1 LQPARPPGV
10 IICTPGLQ
18 PARPQALSFVSRAR
32 SPQSPQG
39 VIIRSE
45 GLRPARPPGVMRVC
59 GPALQPS
66 RHPCVNICIS
76 GLQPA
81 SPPGV
86 IIWIAGLQ
94 PVRPPGVIMCWYVS
108 VHHAS
113 PCHAPCCPTPHT
125 APRNCEQHAGIPP
138 QVWNTRLYKQEADC
152 SDNEGVE
159 EVPTF
164 GEGDKKF
171 ASFLVFGCSVTFAR
185 TVVLGPQRCVR
196 QFPFVVLLL
205 CVATSDLLVM

>member
-1 LQPARPPGV
+1 
-10 IICTPGLQ
+10 
-18 PARPQALSFVSRAR
+18 
-32 SPQSPQG
+32 
-39 VIIRSE
+39 
-45 GLRPARPPGVMRVC
+45 LRPGIAALKTPLRQHLYFRFAARKSPRRHNLDCRV
-59 GPALQPS
+59 A
-66 RHPCVNICIS
+66 
-76 GLQPA
+76 A
-81 SPPGV
+81 
-86 IIWIAGLQ
+86 
-94 PVRPPGVIMCWYVS
+94 PPGVIMCWYVS

-159 EVPTF
+159 EVPTL

-171 ASFLVFGCSVTFAR
+171 ASFLVFGCSVTLAR